1 MPKFMAVHTLKKPLT
16 RDELGPTGKA
26 VKAYHTP
33 DAYWVKSWLQL
44 NEEGKITK
52 AYCEWDGRDAAAV
65 AKALKTSAPDLPVD
79 GVYRM
84 GEIHAESY
92 R

>member
-1 MPKFMAVHTLKKPLT
+1 MPKFMAVHTLKAPTT
-16 RDELGPTGKA
+16 RDAIGPTAKS

-44 NEEGKITK
+44 NEEGKVTK
-52 AYCEWDGRDAAAV
+52 IICEWDGKNAESV
-65 AKALKTSAPDLPVD
+65 AKASKTSAPDLPVD
-79 GVYRM
+79 GVYPM
-84 GEIHAESY
+84 GEIHGESY

>member
-1 MPKFMAVHTLKKPLT
+1 MPKFMAIHTLKKPT
-16 RDELGPTGKA
+16 ARDEIVSTGKS

-44 NEEGKITK
+44 NEEGEITK
-52 AYCEWDGRDAAAV
+52 IICEWDGRDAQSV
-65 AKALKTSAPDLPVD
+65 AKALATSAPDLPVD
-79 GVYRM
+79 GVYPM

>member
-1 MPKFMAVHTLKKPLT
+1 MPKFMAVHTLKKPT
-16 RDELGPTGKA
+16 ATDEIVPTGKS

-44 NEEGKITK
+44 NQEGKITK
-52 AYCEWDGRDAAAV
+52 IVCEWDGKDAQSI
-65 AKALKTSAPDLPVD
+65 AKALATSAPDLPVD
-79 GVYRM
+79 GVYPM
-84 GEIHAESY
+84 SEIHGESY

>member
-1 MPKFMAVHTLKKPLT
+1 MPKFMAVHTLKKPT
-16 RDELGPTGKA
+16 TTDELVPASKS

-52 AYCEWDGRDAAAV
+52 VICEWDGKDAKSV
-65 AKALKTSAPDLPVD
+65 AKALAASAPDLPVD
-79 GVYRM
+79 GVYPM